1 MNLLC
6 RFSVCVL
13 LIAMT
18 GGCTTVGATYD
29 QLPPGE
35 LKGKLLVRWIE
46 PDTFLFIPDNED
58 PLVFTRSNGD
68 RVMPGRMLTDGGSI
82 PRPLWI
88 LRSYSPWGYAPA
100 FVVHDWLFEMK
111 HCRLPGHEQYTHRI
125 AADVM
130 GEVMKTMMI
139 SGKVAVDKPT
149 LWSMHAAVSSGISGD
164 IWKNGECTPPP
175 IGMDARKPLA
185 EYVISF
191 P

>member
-1 MNLLC
+1 MNLPCKLFAC
-6 RFSVCVL
+6 LVISVSAL
-13 LIAMT
+13 
-18 GGCTTVGATYD
+18 GCSTVGGTYD
-29 QLPPGE
+29 QFPAGKLE
-35 LKGKLLVRWIE
+35 GKLLVRWIE
-46 PDTFLFIPDNED
+46 PDKFLFLPDSED

-88 LRSYSPWGYAPA
+88 LRNYSPWGYAPA

-111 HCRLPGHEQYTHRI
+111 RCQLPGYEKYTHYI

-130 GEVMKTMMI
+130 GEVMKTMMV

-149 LWSMHAAVSSGISGD
+149 LWSMHTAVSSGISAG
-164 IWKNGECTPPP
+164 IWENGECKPPP

-185 EYVISF
+185 EYLISF